1 MARLARV
8 NAVLFDFGG
17 TLDADGVAWK
27 ERFYAGY
34 RDEGLAMDEA
44 AFARHFYAA
53 DDPLVGGLPDNAG
66 LEETAERLTANLEA
80 GFEAEFDGGDPARG
94 RRVAAR
100 FVADA
105 CCALTRS
112 ADALAG
118 LAGRYKLG
126 IVSNFYGNLAAICRE
141 SGIAGHLG
149 AMIDSHQVGVEKP
162 APEIFHAAL
171 RDIDAKPEETTYV
184 GDSLRRDRIG
194 AQQAGLGFVW
204 VAPRAARAA
213 AGPVDHPVIANV
225 SEVAEVLR

>member
-8 NAVLFDFGG
+8 KLVLFDFGG

-27 ERFYAGY
+27 DRVYAGY

-53 DDPLVGGLPDNAG
+53 DDPLVGGLPESAG
-66 LEETAERLTANLEA
+66 LTETVERLTANLEA
-80 GFEAEFDGGDPARG
+80 GFAAAFNDGDPARG

-100 FVADA
+100 FVADSRT
-105 CCALTRS
+105 ALTRS

-126 IVSNFYGNLAAICRE
+126 IVSNFYGNLAAICHE
-141 SGIAGHLG
+141 SGIARHLG
-149 AMIDSHQVGVEKP
+149 AMIDSHRLGVEKP
-162 APEIFHAAL
+162 APAIFNAAL
-171 RDIDAKPEETTYV
+171 DEIGAAPEETAYV
-184 GDSLRRDRIG
+184 GDSLRRDRVG
-194 AQQAGLGFVW
+194 ARRAGLGFVW
-204 VAPRAARAA
+204 VAPRAARGA
-213 AGPVDHPVIANV
+213 AGPVDYPVIATI